1 MTPLRGGVLALVL
14 AVLIGGA
21 YAGFSWQ
28 RARTPEAALL
38 QAARAVQEQD
48 RALFEEYVDTD
59 AVLAGMHEDASA
71 LLADNIDALHARH
84 PADWFFR
91 HDAAFM
97 RSYMAERRAADIA
110 FARAAL
116 DYYFDD
122 ARVPVTKEDG
132 NARWASDEMRAF
144 VAGYTC
150 TLGAVHAEGN
160 RAETEVLVH
169 GGASDYGRLMPEA
182 SVTMEMIRR
191 DDGRW
196 RLVRIRTD
204 AERPNGF
211 FALIDAAER
220 YWALQGWD

>member
-1 MTPLRGGVLALVL
+1 
-14 AVLIGGA
+14 
-21 YAGFSWQ
+21 
-28 RARTPEAALL
+28 
-38 QAARAVQEQD
+38 
-48 RALFEEYVDTD
+48 
-59 AVLAGMHEDASA
+59 
-71 LLADNIDALHARH
+71 
-84 PADWFFR
+84 
-91 HDAAFM
+91 
-97 RSYMAERRAADIA
+97 MAERRAADIA
-110 FARAAL
+110 FVRAAL
-116 DYYFDD
+116 DYYFDSS
-122 ARVPVTKEDG
+122 RVPISRTDG
-132 NARWASDEMRAF
+132 AARWASDEMRAF